1 MENFLYI
8 CHQTNK
14 RMKRTRLFL
23 IGAMAITVTF
33 ASCGYDNGKV
43 GKEQLYNN
51 ATFVDSEGF
60 TFFKTAH
67 EKAAYELAHAQYA
80 LSQGASGDART
91 LAEKIV
97 ATYTDLLPGLEELG
111 AEKQVIADDP
121 GALVFK
127 AEEHYAVRGTASSAQ
142 TDEIDAETDSI
153 ASIATED
160 VAQSAFDQDRYME
173 HVQKEQ
179 AAILKQFERASR
191 NTDKDVR
198 KFSQDR
204 LDVMKEIYTL
214 AGGHVDEHAH
224 H

>member
-8 CHQTNK
+8 CLQTNE

-51 ATFVDSEGF
+51 ATFVDTEGF

-80 LSQGASGDART
+80 LSQGVSGDARA

-97 ATYTDLLPGLEELG
+97 ATYTDLLPELEELG
-111 AEKQVIADDP
+111 AAKQVIADDP
-121 GALVFK
+121 GAFVFN
-127 AEEHYAVRGTASSAQ
+127 AEEHYEVLTA
-142 TDEIDAETDSI
+142 E
-153 ASIATED
+153 
-160 VAQSAFDQDRYME
+160 FDQNTYVA

-179 AAILKQFERASR
+179 AAILNQFERASR
-191 NTDKDVR
+191 NTDKDLR
-198 KFSQDR
+198 KFTTDR
-204 LDVMKEIYTL
+204 LDIIKEIYTL

>member
-8 CHQTNK
+8 CLQTNE

-51 ATFVDSEGF
+51 ATFVDTEGF
-60 TFFKTAH
+60 TFLKTAH

-80 LSQGASGDART
+80 LNQGVSGEAQA

-97 ATYTDLLPGLEELG
+97 ATYTDLLPELDELG
-111 AEKQVIADDP
+111 AEKQVIANDP
-121 GALVFK
+121 GAFVFNAEAHYDLGTEASTLP
-127 AEEHYAVRGTASSAQ
+127 AEEEDT
-142 TDEIDAETDSI
+142 AETPEE
-153 ASIATED
+153 APTVTA
-160 VAQSAFDQDRYME
+160 AAGFDQQAYLA

-179 AAILKQFERASR
+179 AEILNQFERASR
-191 NTDKDVR
+191 NTDKDLR
-198 KFSQDR
+198 KFAVDR
-204 LDVMKEIYTL
+204 LDIIKEIYTL
-214 AGGHVDEHAH
+214 AGGQVDEGAH

>member
-8 CHQTNK
+8 CHQTNE

-51 ATFVDSEGF
+51 ATFVDTEGF
-60 TFFKTAH
+60 RFFKTAH

-80 LSQGASGDART
+80 LSQGVSGEAQV

-97 ATYTDLLPGLEELG
+97 GTYADLLPELEELG
-111 AEKQVIADDP
+111 VAKQVIADDP
-121 GALVFK
+121 GAFVFN
-127 AEEHYAVRGTASSAQ
+127 AEEHYELITAEPIVAEELEGEAAPAVTENTTSTAFNSEAY
-142 TDEIDAETDSI
+142 I
-153 ASIATED
+153 A
-160 VAQSAFDQDRYME
+160 

-179 AAILKQFERASR
+179 AAILDQFERASR
-191 NTDKDVR
+191 NTDKDLR
-198 KFSQDR
+198 KFATDR
-204 LDVMKEIYTL
+204 LDIIKEIYTL